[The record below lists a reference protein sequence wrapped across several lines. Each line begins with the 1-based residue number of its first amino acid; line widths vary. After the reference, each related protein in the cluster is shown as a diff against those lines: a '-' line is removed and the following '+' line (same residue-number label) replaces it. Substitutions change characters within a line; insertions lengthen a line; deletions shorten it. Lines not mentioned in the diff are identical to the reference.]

1 MGERAHRVEWVRVG
15 AATRCGAGARAWL
28 GALVVVG
35 ILLGMGVATGLIV
48 ALGNDGLA
56 GLGSPDPGLIT
67 RAVLPAVRVL
77 CEGAAVVAVGSL
89 LLAAFLLPPQP
100 SGFLDTGGY
109 AAIRIARIAALIWA
123 LTAALMVPLLAADA
137 LGRPVTDVLDL
148 RLLASM
154 ASGLSQVGLGRSA
167 RGSLRCWLGSAGP
180 P

>member
-15 AATRCGAGARAWL
+15 AATRCGAGSRARL

-123 LTAALMVPLLAADA
+123 LTAALRSRCWLRMPWVARLPMCWIC
-137 LGRPVTDVLDL
+137 GYWRRWRPACL
-148 RLLASM
+148 RW
-154 ASGLSQVGLGRSA
+154 GLGRSA